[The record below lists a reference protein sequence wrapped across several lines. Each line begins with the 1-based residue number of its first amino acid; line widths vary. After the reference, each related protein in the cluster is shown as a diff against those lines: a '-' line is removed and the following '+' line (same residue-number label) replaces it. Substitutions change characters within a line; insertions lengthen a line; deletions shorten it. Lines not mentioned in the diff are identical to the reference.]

1 MERVLETE
9 TGVDSSSL
17 AGSVVLVV
25 DDDED
30 IRTFLLAL
38 FADHGAGL
46 CEAADGNEA
55 LDVARARQPDLITLD
70 LSMPGRDGVTAF
82 CDLREDPA
90 TGDIPVC
97 IVTGHPEFRKVIYER
112 PVKAPEGF
120 LTKPVNPDQLVRTA
134 RRILALRSAGLS
146 CCRNTRGFHCA
157 NGSNPRPPAISG
169 ATVLRA
175 GSGDPCTV
183 ERPVGPGPRR
193 ALGSVSTGRPRA
205 SVRGCRTPLRPV
217 RSPPSPRRW

>member
-1 MERVLETE
+1 MEKILETR

-30 IRTFLLAL
+30 IRTYLLAL

-46 CEAADGNEA
+46 CEAADGDEA
-55 LDVARARQPDLITLD
+55 IRVARDRQPDLITLD

-90 TGDIPVC
+90 TQDIPVC

-120 LTKPVNPDQLVRTA
+120 ITKPVDADELVRTA
-134 RRILALRSAGLS
+134 RRILALRSRRQQRI
-146 CCRNTRGFHCA
+146 RN
-157 NGSNPRPPAISG
+157 
-169 ATVLRA
+169 
-175 GSGDPCTV
+175 
-183 ERPVGPGPRR
+183 
-193 ALGSVSTGRPRA
+193 
-205 SVRGCRTPLRPV
+205 
-217 RSPPSPRRW
+217 